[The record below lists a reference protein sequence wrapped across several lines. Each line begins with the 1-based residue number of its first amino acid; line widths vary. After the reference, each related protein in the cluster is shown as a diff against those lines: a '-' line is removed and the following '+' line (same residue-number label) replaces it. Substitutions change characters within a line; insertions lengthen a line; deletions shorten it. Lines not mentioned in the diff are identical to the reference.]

1 MDITAKVLCKLG
13 VSRPLAAEYAEQLDR
28 QLEMHGINTH
38 LRCAHFLAQVLHE
51 STRLSRVRENLNYSK
66 TGLRKTFP
74 KYFSEQQAVDYARQ
88 PERIANRVY
97 ANRLGNGDEAS
108 GDGWKYRGRG
118 LIQLTGKDN
127 YQRFSDWI
135 GDDVVTHPDRV
146 ASRYAVE
153 CALFFWERNN
163 LNALADADDV
173 NTLTRRIN
181 GGYNGL
187 QDRVELTDLAKVVL
201 PEHEEA
207 ISANVEAPATA
218 SSLGVLLS
226 EQPQLRTYQDLI
238 NFFYKTSDR
247 TFPGAKRLAERF
259 GVDMQILIKSRS
271 APVERLLVDIDV
283 PAAPLEDVNVRSSQ
297 SDTDTQN
304 AKARSI
310 RALVKLALGE
320 IGTREVGGNNMGE
333 EIEEYQRATWL
344 APAPWPWCAA
354 FTCWL
359 LREWWEDPESRALMG
374 IGSEREA
381 EKIRCKDASAF
392 GWEKWAIKRGYQV
405 LPEITLAKAG
415 DFVVFDFSHIG
426 LVIADQAST
435 EDEILTVEGNTNGRG
450 ERDSGTGDGVWK
462 KKRMPSLT
470 KSYIR
475 LLP

>member
-1 MDITAKVLCKLG
+1 MDITSKILVRLG
-13 VSRPLAAEYAEQLDR
+13 VSRALAAKYAEQLDR
-28 QLEMHGINTH
+28 QLEIHGINTH

-51 STRLSRVRENLNYSK
+51 SSRLSRIRENLNYSK

-74 KYFSEQQAVDYARQ
+74 RYFSEPEAADYARQ

-97 ANRLGNGDEAS
+97 ANRLGNGNEAS
-108 GDGWKYRGRG
+108 GDGWRYRGRG

-127 YQRFSDWI
+127 YQSFSDWV
-135 GDDVVTHPDRV
+135 GDDVVTDPDKV
-146 ASRYAVE
+146 ATTYAVA
-153 CALFFWERNN
+153 CAVFFWERNG

-173 NTLTRRIN
+173 NAVTKRIN

-187 QDRVELTDLAKVVL
+187 QDRVELTELAKAVL
-201 PEHEEA
+201 PEHEPA
-207 ISANVEAPATA
+207 VTAGVEAPSVA

-247 TFPGAKRLAERF
+247 TFPGATRLAERF
-259 GVDMQILIKSRS
+259 GLDIAVLVKSRS
-271 APVERLLVDIDV
+271 APVERLLVDTDA
-283 PAAPLEDVNVRSSQ
+283 PAVSLEDVNSRDSQ
-297 SDTDTQN
+297 ADTDTRN
-304 AKARSI
+304 AKVRSI
-310 RALVKLALGE
+310 SVLVNLALGE

-333 EIEEYQRATWL
+333 EVVEYQRATWL
-344 APAPWPWCAA
+344 NPAPWPWCAA

-359 LREWWEDPESRALMG
+359 LREWWEDPETRALIG
-374 IGSEREA
+374 IGSEFEA
-381 EKIRCKDASAF
+381 EKIRCRDASAF

-405 LPEITLAKAG
+405 LPESTLAKAG

-426 LVIADQAST
+426 LVIADQGSPD
-435 EDEILTVEGNTNGRG
+435 DEILTVEGNTNGRG
-450 ERDSGTGDGVWK
+450 ERDSETGDGVWK
-462 KKRMPSLT
+462 KKRKSGLT